1 MLISQNIPVKSSRV
15 SKSSKAGLIFPVG
28 RIGRYMRSKA
38 FSPQVGDHAAVML
51 AAAMEFLCAEML
63 EIAGEI
69 C

>member
-38 FSPQVGDHAAVML
+38 FSP
-51 AAAMEFLCAEML
+51 
-63 EIAGEI
+63 
-69 C
+69 